1 MRLPEIVAAG
11 IYDSEI
17 VAKNVAVSKNR
28 KTSMFEIE
36 LPLED
41 GGISYLGGGA
51 KQIRTGMVIC
61 AKPGQIRHTKFPFR
75 CYYLHMIIHDG
86 PLWDI
91 LTATPDFFETG
102 RDAVYRE
109 IFAELVRHYS
119 ALSDSEELMLQS
131 LVLKLIYTI
140 GRDASA
146 KFGGGS
152 RSAHSP
158 TVEHAVSFIR
168 EHLSEE
174 LRLET
179 VAKAVSMSPVHFH
192 NTFKKSVGKT
202 LRDYIEEQRIKK
214 AIGLLLTTDASLTQ
228 IAFECG
234 FSSQSYFSYVFK
246 RRMHSTPREYA
257 KTIHARYEI

>member
-17 VAKNVAVSKNR
+17 VAKNVTVSKNR

-36 LPLED
+36 LPLENT
-41 GGISYLGGGA
+41 GISYIDGGA
-51 KQIRTGMVIC
+51 RHIRTDTVIC
-61 AKPGQIRHTKFPFR
+61 AKPGQLRHTRFPFR
-75 CYYLHMIIHDG
+75 CYYVHMIVPDG
-86 PLWDI
+86 PLRDI
-91 LTATPDFFETG
+91 LIDTPDFFETG
-102 RDAVYRE
+102 RSAEYRE
-109 IFAELVRHYS
+109 IFAELARYYS
-119 ALSDSEELMLQS
+119 TLAGSEELMLQS
-131 LVLKLIYTI
+131 LVLRLIYRI
-140 GRDASA
+140 GKDAPA
-146 KFGGGS
+146 KLGGD
-152 RSAHSP
+152 RRAEHSP
-158 TVEHAVSFIR
+158 TVERALTFIR

-179 VAKAVSMSPVHFH
+179 VAKAVLMSPVHFH
-192 NTFKKSVGKT
+192 NTFKRSVGKT
-202 LRDYIEEQRIKK
+202 LRDYVEEQRIKK

-246 RRMHSTPREYA
+246 RRMNATPREYA